1 MTRITGSINKTDYKY
16 SVEELNEDGTIKN
29 KSYFISQKEIQHK
42 FNLKR
47 SAVYFHIHNKEM
59 RKTKDNINII
69 KLSEPMPVFNKEIY
83 EENGDNIVAY
93 RKLKY

>member
-1 MTRITGSINKTDYKY
+1 
-16 SVEELNEDGTIKN
+16 
-29 KSYFISQKEIQHK
+29 
-42 FNLKR
+42 
-47 SAVYFHIHNKEM
+47 M